1 MRHTSETNYNQYGR
15 LWQHSML
22 RRCDDFDY
30 TARRLFLLTL
40 TVEGRRP
47 LLGTVVGE
55 DTVMDDCGPRA
66 RLAATP
72 LGEAVAEGWYALR
85 ERFPQIELY
94 ALQLMPDH
102 VHAILFVRDR
112 LPVPLGKVVGVWKSA
127 CNRAFRE
134 LECCGEVF
142 AVPFVE
148 SGDAGRQRETW
159 LAEKRREAAGRV
171 AALRAGGG
179 GTRTTAAA
187 AEQQPTQ
194 PHHPPAPVSP
204 PISLGAGPGG
214 PERVVGDAPVVGSCG
229 LGAGPGGPERVVGDA
244 PVAGSCGLGVGPGG
258 PERVVGHEQVRWAAA
273 RQQPRIASL
282 AGPKP
287 PQDRHHG
294 LLFTPGF
301 NDRILWRANQLRHWQ
316 HYVADNPRRLL
327 LRHLHPALFRVQRDV
342 CYAGLSFAMMGNRFL
357 LDRPEK
363 LQIQCSR
370 SLTPEQVAQEVQR
383 AMAAA
388 ERGAV
393 LVSPCISP
401 GEKAVARAVFAARR
415 PLIILLENGF
425 GDFAKPGGRLFDAC
439 DEGRLLLIAPWQ
451 YHPERRAITR
461 GQCLTLNHYARTICE
476 AHTPAIARE
485 YHPDNR

>member
-1 MRHTSETNYNQYGR
+1 M
-15 LWQHSML
+15 
-22 RRCDDFDY
+22 
-30 TARRLFLLTL
+30 
-40 TVEGRRP
+40 
-47 LLGTVVGE
+47 
-55 DTVMDDCGPRA
+55 
-66 RLAATP
+66 
-72 LGEAVAEGWYALR
+72 
-85 ERFPQIELY
+85 
-94 ALQLMPDH
+94 
-102 VHAILFVRDR
+102 
-112 LPVPLGKVVGVWKSA
+112 
-127 CNRAFRE
+127 
-134 LECCGEVF
+134 
-142 AVPFVE
+142 
-148 SGDAGRQRETW
+148 
-159 LAEKRREAAGRV
+159 
-171 AALRAGGG
+171 
-179 GTRTTAAA
+179 
-187 AEQQPTQ
+187 
-194 PHHPPAPVSP
+194 
-204 PISLGAGPGG
+204 
-214 PERVVGDAPVVGSCG
+214 
-229 LGAGPGGPERVVGDA
+229 
-244 PVAGSCGLGVGPGG
+244 
-258 PERVVGHEQVRWAAA
+258 
-273 RQQPRIASL
+273 

-327 LRHLHPALFRVQRDV
+327 LRYLHPALFRVQRDV

-401 GEKAVARAVFAARR
+401 GEKAVARAAFAARR

-461 GQCLTLNHYARTICE
+461 EQCLTLNHYARTICE
-476 AHTPAIARE
+476 AATPAIARE

>member
-204 PISLGAGPGG
+204 PIGLDAGPDG
-214 PERVVGDAPVVGSCG
+214 PERAVGD
-229 LGAGPGGPERVVGDA
+229 
-244 PVAGSCGLGVGPGG
+244 
-258 PERVVGHEQVRWAAA
+258 EQVRWAAA
-273 RQQPRIASL
+273 RQQPRVASL

>member
-55 DTVMDDCGPRA
+55 DTVMDDGGPRA

-142 AVPFVE
+142 AIPFVE

-159 LAEKRREAAGRV
+159 LAEKRREATGRV

-204 PISLGAGPGG
+204 PIGPGG
-214 PERVVGDAPVVGSCG
+214 PERV
-229 LGAGPGGPERVVGDA
+229 L
-244 PVAGSCGLGVGPGG
+244 
-258 PERVVGHEQVRWAAA
+258 GHEQVRWAAA

-401 GEKAVARAVFAARR
+401 GEKAVARAAFAARR

>member
-55 DTVMDDCGPRA
+55 DTVAGDGGPRA

-142 AVPFVE
+142 AIPFVE

-179 GTRTTAAA
+179 DTRTTAAA
-187 AEQQPTQ
+187 AERQPTQ

-204 PISLGAGPGG
+204 PI
-214 PERVVGDAPVVGSCG
+214 G
-229 LGAGPGGPERVVGDA
+229 LGA
-244 PVAGSCGLGVGPGG
+244 GPGG

-342 CYAGLSFAMMGNRFL
+342 CYAGLSFAMMGNRFF

-401 GEKAVARAVFAARR
+401 GEKAVARAAFAARR